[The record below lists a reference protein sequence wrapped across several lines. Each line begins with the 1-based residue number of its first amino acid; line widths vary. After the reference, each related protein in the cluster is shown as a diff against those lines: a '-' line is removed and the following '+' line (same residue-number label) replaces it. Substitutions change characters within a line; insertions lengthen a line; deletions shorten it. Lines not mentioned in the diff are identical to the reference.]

1 MNKHANR
8 VSVLLAGIIALLMA
22 PSGMADATP
31 AAAVKA
37 AKSVCET
44 GYRGMPEYD
53 RKCLKTG
60 TFKMAANLWLSI
72 PAGDPK
78 HVGREDFTRRSI
90 CKFPGTFGTRAA
102 VREALTDVTYDSIRN
117 YRQSLNWSA
126 DVAVLDCK
134 SMGYK
139 IK

>member
-1 MNKHANR
+1 MIAQKPVLTILAG
-8 VSVLLAGIIALLMA
+8 LLALFAVGT
-22 PSGMADATP
+22 PADASP
-31 AAAVKA
+31 ASSVKA
-37 AKSVCET
+37 VKSVCET

-60 TFKMAANLWLSI
+60 TFKTAATMWLSI
-72 PAGDPK
+72 PEGNPK
-78 HVGREDFTRRSI
+78 HIGRQDFTRRSI
-90 CKFPGTFGTRAA
+90 CKFPGADGTRAA

>member
-1 MNKHANR
+1 MQKTNR
-8 VSVLLAGIIALLMA
+8 VAVLLSAIVALLMA
-22 PSGMADATP
+22 PSGMADASP
-31 AAAVKA
+31 AVKAAAVK
-37 AKSVCET
+37 SVCDT
-44 GYRGMPEYD
+44 GFRGQPEYD

-60 TFKMAANLWLSI
+60 TFKTAANLWLSI
-72 PAGDPK
+72 PAGNPA
-78 HVGREDFTRRSI
+78 HIGREDFTRRSI
-90 CKFPGTFGTRAA
+90 CKFPGEFGTRAA